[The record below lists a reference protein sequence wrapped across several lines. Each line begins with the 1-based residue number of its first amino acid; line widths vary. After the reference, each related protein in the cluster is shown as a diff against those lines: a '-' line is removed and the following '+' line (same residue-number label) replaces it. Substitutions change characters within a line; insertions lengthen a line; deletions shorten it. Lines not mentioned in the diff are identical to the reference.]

1 MLLSNTDFV
10 TQLVKT
16 ISAAF
21 IFKLMYFHEFSF
33 PCHEMKIHHH
43 LVNMLVKNST
53 LILEVVTEQDKNS
66 SEIEN

>member
-21 IFKLMYFHEFSF
+21 IFMLMYFHEFSF
-33 PCHEMKIHHH
+33 PRHDMKENTS
-43 LVNMLVKNST
+43 L
-53 LILEVVTEQDKNS
+53 S
-66 SEIEN
+66 SQHAG